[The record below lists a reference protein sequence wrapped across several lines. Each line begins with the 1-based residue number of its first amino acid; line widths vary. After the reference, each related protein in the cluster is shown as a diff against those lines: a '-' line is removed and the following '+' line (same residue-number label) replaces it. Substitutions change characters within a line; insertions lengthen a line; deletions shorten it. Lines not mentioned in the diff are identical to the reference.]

1 MVLPRPFSR
10 VRTLLLAA
18 ALAAFLTYSFLRWQ
32 RISYAEQAQS
42 AAKEVASSNA
52 QAVVLTRPE
61 GHIGF
66 WRQFQPLLATHQPKC
81 EPPLRLDNAPSI
93 RFEQA
98 SPDFRPEV
106 LDMLDDHVDAMK
118 QAHTGFIEDIKT
130 KPPMLHYVPNTRGL
144 VSTAGGEYLPVLVIS
159 LRMLRRT
166 GSELPLEV
174 FLANEDEYEK
184 YICDVVL
191 PSLNARCVV
200 LSHILDAVPK
210 VMDIQKYQFK
220 LFAMMFSS
228 FEEILFLDAD
238 AFPLHQPEILFM
250 NEPFKSKKMVTWPD
264 FWATTISSYYYEIS
278 SQPMPSNTIRQSSES
293 GEVLLSKKTHMQ
305 TLLLSV
311 YYNFWGPDYYYPLL
325 SQGASGEGDKET
337 FVAAALTLGESYYQV
352 SEPICA
358 IGHGTEGGFA
368 GSAMVQFDPVEDYAL
383 TQKGEWRVHGSKAP
397 APRAFFIHANF
408 PKFNPATVFD
418 KQAVNPAFADDGSY
432 TRAWTIPQEVIGKFS
447 TDVEKYFWKEILWT
461 GCELE
466 SKFSTWKGR
475 KGICAEVKKYWNAI
489 YVDKKTSKA

>member
-42 AAKEVASSNA
+42 AAKEAASSNA

-66 WRQFQPLLATHQPKC
+66 WRQFQPLLATYQPKC

-118 QAHTGFIEDIKT
+118 QAHTGFIEDIKA

-174 FLANEDEYEK
+174 FLANEDEYER

-293 GEVLLSKKTHMQ
+293 GEVLQ
-305 TLLLSV
+305 
-311 YYNFWGPDYYYPLL
+311 
-325 SQGASGEGDKET
+325 
-337 FVAAALTLGESYYQV
+337 
-352 SEPICA
+352 
-358 IGHGTEGGFA
+358 IG
-368 GSAMVQFDPVEDYAL
+368 
-383 TQKGEWRVHGSKAP
+383 
-397 APRAFFIHANF
+397 RAH
-408 PKFNPATVFD
+408 V
-418 KQAVNPAFADDGSY
+418 
-432 TRAWTIPQEVIGKFS
+432 
-447 TDVEKYFWKEILWT
+447 
-461 GCELE
+461 
-466 SKFSTWKGR
+466 
-475 KGICAEVKKYWNAI
+475 
-489 YVDKKTSKA
+489 

>member
-18 ALAAFLTYSFLRWQ
+18 ALAAFITYSFLRWQ
-32 RISYAEQAQS
+32 RIFYAEQAQS
-42 AAKEVASSNA
+42 TATKAAPSNEP
-52 QAVVLTRPE
+52 AVVLTKPE
-61 GHIGF
+61 GHISF
-66 WRQFQPLLATHQPKC
+66 WRQFQPLLDTYQPRC
-81 EPPLRLDNAPSI
+81 EPPLRLEMAPSV

-98 SPDFRPEV
+98 SPAFRPEV
-106 LDMLDDHVDAMK
+106 LDMLDDHVETMK
-118 QAHTGFIEDIKT
+118 QAHTG
-130 KPPMLHYVPNTRGL
+130 GL

-174 FLANEDEYEK
+174 FLANEDEYET

-200 LSHILDAVPK
+200 LSHVLDAVPK
-210 VMDIQKYQFK
+210 IMDIQKYQFK

-238 AFPLHQPEILFM
+238 AFPLHQPETLFE

-264 FWATTISSYYYEIS
+264 FWATTISPYYYEIS

-293 GEVLLSKKTHMQ
+293 GEVLLSKKAHMK

-311 YYNFWGPDYYYPLL
+311 YYNFWGPEYYYPLL

-337 FVAAALTLGESYYQV
+337 FVAAALALGESYYQV

-358 IGHGTEGGFA
+358 IGHGTEGGLA

-408 PKFNPATVFD
+408 PKFNPATVFE

-447 TDVEKYFWKEILWT
+447 TDVEKHFWKEILWT

-466 SKFSTWKGR
+466 NKFSSWKGH
-475 KGICAEVKKYWNAI
+475 KGICAGVKKYWNAI
-489 YVDKKTSKA
+489 YMDKKSPKI